1 MRIFR
6 FIWGVYCFLILA
18 PIVIFT
24 ALFILASNLI
34 FGKRSRKIN
43 LLLSQ
48 KISCVGICYLSG
60 IFLRVYGKENFDAN
74 KGYVIVGNHN
84 SNYDIFINS
93 ITLPWGNVFFFLSK
107 AELGKVPVFSVVAKN
122 LAVLVDRSSMNS
134 RMKSM
139 MKMKEILN
147 DGISVWIFPEGTR
160 NKTDEPLIDFI
171 DGAFRLAVDM
181 KAPLIVSTLVGM
193 KHINNPNYKVDMAP
207 GIVRCYF
214 EKPIDTSQMTVAHIP
229 ALKEQVKNLMLS
241 RLNAKPNE

>member
-60 IFLRVYGKENFDAN
+60 IFLRVYGKENFEVN

-139 MKMKEILN
+139 MKMKEI
-147 DGISVWIFPEGTR
+147 
-160 NKTDEPLIDFI
+160 
-171 DGAFRLAVDM
+171 
-181 KAPLIVSTLVGM
+181 
-193 KHINNPNYKVDMAP
+193 
-207 GIVRCYF
+207 
-214 EKPIDTSQMTVAHIP
+214 
-229 ALKEQVKNLMLS
+229 
-241 RLNAKPNE
+241 